1 MVSIASLWLP
11 ILLSAVA
18 VFVVSSII
26 HMALGYHSADFKR
39 LPAEDEV
46 MASLRKFDVP
56 PGDYMVPC
64 PASHAAFKDP
74 AFQEKFKAGP
84 RAMVTFFPGGEI
96 RMGGQLLQWFLYA
109 ILISVTAAYIA
120 GRALGPG
127 AHYLQVFRFAGATAF
142 YGYSLAHLQASIWY
156 KKSWG
161 TTLRNVVD
169 GLVYGLVTA
178 GFFGWLWPR

>member
-18 VFVVSSII
+18 VFIVSSLI
-26 HMALGYHSADFKR
+26 HMATPWHKGDYR
-39 LPAEDEV
+39 PLPKEDEV
-46 MASLRKFDVP
+46 MAALRKFDVP

-64 PASHAAFKDP
+64 PTSHAAFKDP

-84 RAMVTFFPGGEI
+84 RAMMTVFGPYTG
-96 RMGGQLLQWFLYA
+96 MGAQLGLWFLYA
-109 ILISVTAAYIA
+109 VLIGVTAAYIS

-127 AHYLQVFRFAGATAF
+127 AHYLKVFRFAGATAF
-142 YGYSLAHLQASIWY
+142 YGYSLALLQNSIWY
-156 KKSWG
+156 KRAWG
-161 TTLRNVVD
+161 TTLRGFLD